1 MSRDYRDTT
10 LNHIAKKSKT
20 MIGYNDSGR
29 PIAEWRITELLE
41 HNLKIGI
48 EEQKTQQ
55 QRPTEGDIAT
65 LALRKEFFMGIAVGW
80 PYPMM
85 MKPQRLMSMHII
97 KGLNASRHVVLESPT
112 GTGMLDD
119 VILL

>member
-1 MSRDYRDTT
+1 
-10 LNHIAKKSKT
+10 

-48 EEQKTQQ
+48 EEQKAQQQYSIKQQQ